1 MLWGTTKRT
10 GFKYVNS
17 ERSTRDNIGLLL
29 DGDGHL
35 TNKTQTKQGCLMPS
49 SPLSSIRIVG
59 PETPRALSWRTV
71 TMNSQTLLNLCR
83 ICCSTWMRIN
93 VWHLMGFRPGFSKN
107 WLMSS
112 QDFSQLFF
120 SSLENLGSSQSTGS
134 WQMSQFW
141 RRSRKILVVTGLSDS
156 FGCLAKLWKRLFW
169 ELLENT
175 CKAKKPLV

>member
-10 GFKYVNS
+10 GFKYANS

-93 VWHLMGFRPGFSKN
+93 LWHPMGFRPGFSKTGWCHHKTSLN
-107 WLMSS
+107 YFSAVLRIWGVP
-112 QDFSQLFF
+112 SQLAAGKCPSF
-120 SSLENLGSSQSTGS
+120 EEGQER
-134 WQMSQFW
+134 FW
-141 RRSRKILVVTGLSDS
+141 
-156 FGCLAKLWKRLFW
+156 
-169 ELLENT
+169 
-175 CKAKKPLV
+175 